1 MNNTNHLAWSDP
13 ANREEEE
20 IIERREFLKKIAM
33 LTGVMGVG
41 ALLPASGKAAE
52 QEIGIAVVEG
62 RDPAGQVRETIR
74 LLGGMRR
81 FVRRG
86 DRVVLLPNPQGTGR
100 GVTTNPDMVA
110 ETVRLCLAAG
120 ASLVSVSSCHEKMRW
135 LGTGIIEKVEAS
147 GGRMKYPDSDR
158 DWATIA
164 VPNARVRKEVKVIRD
179 ALEADRLI
187 NMPIFKQHNY
197 TRVTC
202 CLKNLMGTND
212 DNWSFHKGDLFLHRA
227 IVDLASLFSP
237 ALCLVDAT
245 TILTQGGPFG
255 PGRVIH
261 PNKVYAGKDMVGLDA
276 LCCNLLQVNPREVLH
291 IQLAHESGMGQM
303 NLAVGAI
310 KHLRL

>member
-1 MNNTNHLAWSDP
+1 M
-13 ANREEEE
+13 
-20 IIERREFLKKIAM
+20 IERREFLKKIAV
-33 LTGVMGVG
+33 LAGVMSGG
-41 ALLPASGKAAE
+41 ALLPARGKAAE

-62 RDPAGQVRETIR
+62 GDPGSQVREAIR
-74 LLGGMRR
+74 LLGGIER

-86 DRVVLLPNPQGTGR
+86 DRVVILPNPQGIGR

-110 ETVRLCLAAG
+110 ETIRLCLGAG
-120 ASLVSVSSCHEKMRW
+120 ASSVSVSSCHGQEDWR
-135 LGTGIIEKVEAS
+135 GTGVIEKVEAS

-158 DWATIA
+158 DWVTISI
-164 VPNARVRKEVKVIRD
+164 PKARARKEVKVVRD
-179 ALEADRLI
+179 ALQADRLI

-197 TRVTC
+197 TRVTG

-212 DNWSFHKGDLFLHRA
+212 DNWSFHKGDLYLHQA

-261 PNKVYAGKDMVGLDA
+261 PKKVYAGKDMVGLDA
-276 LCCNLLQVNPREVLH
+276 LCCDLLKVNPREVLH
-291 IQLAHESGMGQM
+291 IRLAHESGLGQM
-303 NLAVGAI
+303 NIAEGAI

>member
-1 MNNTNHLAWSDP
+1 M
-13 ANREEEE
+13 
-20 IIERREFLKKIAM
+20 IERREFLKKIA
-33 LTGVMGVG
+33 LVAGVMGAG
-41 ALLPASGKAAE
+41 ALLPASGKAAD

-62 RDPAGQVRETIR
+62 TNPAGQVREAIL
-74 LLGGMRR
+74 LLGGMQR

-86 DRVVLLPNPQGTGR
+86 NRVVLLPNPQGTGR

-120 ASLVSVSSCHEKMRW
+120 ASSVSVSSCHGQEDWR
-135 LGTGIIEKVEAS
+135 GTGIIEKVEAA

-158 DWATIA
+158 DWTTIA
-164 VPNARVRKEVKVIRD
+164 VPKARVRKEVRVIRD
-179 ALEADRLI
+179 ALQADVLI

-197 TRVTC
+197 TRTTC
-202 CLKNLMGTND
+202 CLKNLMGMNH
-212 DNWSFHKGDLFLHRA
+212 DNWGFHKGDLYLHQA
-227 IVDLASLFSP
+227 IVDLASIFSP

-261 PNKVYAGKDMVGLDA
+261 PKRVYAGKDMVALDS
-276 LCCNLLQVNPREVLH
+276 LCCGLLGVRPEEVIH
-291 IQLAHESGMGQM
+291 IQLAHESGMGQI
-303 NLAVGAI
+303 NLAAGAI

>member
-1 MNNTNHLAWSDP
+1 MH
-13 ANREEEE
+13 
-20 IIERREFLKKIAM
+20 RREFLKKA
-33 LTGVMGVG
+33 
-41 ALLPASGKAAE
+41 ALLAVAIGGKWLRPGETEASGEKIE
-52 QEIGIAVVEG
+52 IAVVEG
-62 RDPAGQVRETIR
+62 RNPAGQVQEAIR
-74 LLGGMRR
+74 LLGGIQR

-120 ASLVSVSSCHEKMRW
+120 ASSVSVSSCHDKERW

-164 VPNARVRKEVKVIRD
+164 IPKARVRKEVKVIRD
-179 ALEADRLI
+179 ALQADVLI

-197 TRVTC
+197 TRITG
-202 CLKNLMGTND
+202 CLKNLMGMND
-212 DNWSFHKGDLFLHRA
+212 DNWSFHKGDLYLHQA
-227 IVDLASLFSP
+227 IVDLASIFSP

-261 PNKVYAGKDMVGLDA
+261 PKKVYAGKDMVALDA
-276 LCCNLLQVNPREVLH
+276 LCCGLLGVKPGEVLH
-291 IQLAHESGMGQM
+291 IQLAHESGLGKMDLEGRVTRKMAAISQQENSDAIPGR
-303 NLAVGAI
+303 NL
-310 KHLRL
+310 

>member
-1 MNNTNHLAWSDP
+1 M
-13 ANREEEE
+13 
-20 IIERREFLKKIAM
+20 IERREFLKKIAI
-33 LTGVMGVG
+33 LAGVMSGG

-62 RDPAGQVRETIR
+62 GDPASQVREAIR
-74 LLGGMRR
+74 LLGGIQR

-86 DRVVLLPNPQGTGR
+86 DRVVILPNPQGTGR

-110 ETVRLCLAAG
+110 ETIRLCLAAG
-120 ASLVSVSSCHEKMRW
+120 ASSVSVASCHGQEDWR
-135 LGTGIIEKVEAS
+135 GTGVIEKVEAS

-158 DWATIA
+158 DWAA
-164 VPNARVRKEVKVIRD
+164 VAIPNAQARKEVKVIRD
-179 ALEADRLI
+179 ALQADVLI

-197 TRVTC
+197 TRITG

-212 DNWSFHKGDLFLHRA
+212 DNWSFHKGDLYLHQA

-261 PNKVYAGKDMVGLDA
+261 PKKVYAGKDMVGLDA
-276 LCCNLLQVNPREVLH
+276 LCCGMLGVKPQEVLH
-291 IQLAHESGMGQM
+291 IKLAHESGLGKMDLEGRVIRKTA
-303 NLAVGAI
+303 AVSLQENSDTIPG
-310 KHLRL
+310 RTG